1 MTDQQKRTRLR
12 EILTDPKGTIAPGVA
27 DALFARLAQDCGYDV
42 VHLSGNAIH
51 RNFCL
56 PDRNL
61 LNVTQTAQRVGQI
74 SEATDIPLIVDGGSI
89 GIETTALGRAVKY
102 FERAG
107 AAAIRFEDSRV
118 NEYGAAAEELVLA
131 PLPRIMDQIKAAVN
145 ARLDSATV
153 VIVRCDARP
162 EESLLQV
169 QERLAAYVDA
179 GADAIGVQLS
189 DREEFHRIG
198 ANAPAPLVSMW
209 PRALMTAFEF
219 LRMGFRIAFMPS
231 SISLAALAAAREMLI
246 ELREKGIDR
255 EYFSRQQEFL
265 EIEQWYRNLGR
276 Q

>member
-1 MTDQQKRTRLR
+1 MTDQEKRARLR
-12 EILTDPKGTIAPGVA
+12 EILADPTGRIAPGIA
-27 DALFARLAQDCGYDV
+27 DALFARLSQDCGYDV
-42 VHLSGNAIH
+42 VHLSGNTIH

-61 LNVTQTAQRVGQI
+61 LNVTQIAQRIGQI

-89 GIETTALGRAVKY
+89 CIETTALGRAVKY

-107 AAAIRFEDSRV
+107 AAAIRFEDSLV
-118 NEYGAAAEELVLA
+118 NEYGAAAEELVIA
-131 PLPRIMDQIKAAVN
+131 PLPRIMDQIKAVVN
-145 ARLDSATV
+145 ARTDSAMV

-162 EESLLQV
+162 KESLLQV

-179 GADAIGVQLS
+179 GADVIGVQLS
-189 DREEFHRIG
+189 DREEFYQIG

-219 LRMGFRIAFMPS
+219 LRMGFRIALMPS

-246 ELREKGIDR
+246 ELREKGIDQ
-255 EYFSRQQEFL
+255 EYFSRQQEFP
-265 EIEQWYRNLGR
+265 ETEQWYRNLGR